1 MSERDISPEALEAAF
16 RRLRQE
22 VSLRVQAPP
31 VATLIKKSRA
41 RSRRRLLVAAT
52 ASAAA
57 VLATVF
63 LLLPDDASTPAPVG
77 PVSVE
82 LSAPLVNGEPAAVAP
97 GPVMTAGASAQ
108 VDVTAANT
116 GERTLTDVAA
126 SADGSDLT
134 CLVTT
139 LDPGEATTC
148 STSVVPLEG
157 PQQLAVDVTADDPDA
172 ETVTDR
178 ITVFM
183 RGTPPPRPAVAISD
197 PMMDGESA
205 GAAQRPSVPTDQ
217 DVRVEVVVTNSGER
231 PLEDLTAR
239 TIEDGRELSCDAT
252 RIPVGGDVTCS
263 VGVRPDVGPGEI
275 AVRVTAVDPDGN
287 VVRDT
292 ITVHYSGAPP
302 PPPPEA
308 FLTADDANVVL
319 GSWTGGTFSP
329 TSATPSGLR
338 FSGGCTPDPLPDA
351 TDAVLSD
358 GQNAAVSTTIGI
370 LPTDGDAQ
378 QTLTDLVA
386 QVSTCIEARPT
397 RDQMFNGLP
406 AGNATGTAQAY
417 GALVGTGR
425 GAGQYEYIIVARD
438 GAAVEVC
445 TFATYAQD
453 TLPETTLEDLAD
465 RVLDRLAA
473 AS

>member
-217 DVRVEVVVTNSGER
+217 DVRVEGRRHQQWRAPSGGPDR
-231 PLEDLTAR
+231 PHDR
-239 TIEDGRELSCDAT
+239 GRSGAVLRCDQDSRRRRRHVLGRRST
-252 RIPVGGDVTCS
+252 RRRPGGDC
-263 VGVRPDVGPGEI
+263 RPGDRRRPG
-275 AVRVTAVDPDGN
+275 RQ
-287 VVRDT
+287 
-292 ITVHYSGAPP
+292 
-302 PPPPEA
+302 
-308 FLTADDANVVL
+308 
-319 GSWTGGTFSP
+319 
-329 TSATPSGLR
+329 
-338 FSGGCTPDPLPDA
+338 C
-351 TDAVLSD
+351 
-358 GQNAAVSTTIGI
+358 
-370 LPTDGDAQ
+370 
-378 QTLTDLVA
+378 
-386 QVSTCIEARPT
+386 RP
-397 RDQMFNGLP
+397 
-406 AGNATGTAQAY
+406 
-417 GALVGTGR
+417 
-425 GAGQYEYIIVARD
+425 
-438 GAAVEVC
+438 
-445 TFATYAQD
+445 
-453 TLPETTLEDLAD
+453 
-465 RVLDRLAA
+465 
-473 AS
+473 